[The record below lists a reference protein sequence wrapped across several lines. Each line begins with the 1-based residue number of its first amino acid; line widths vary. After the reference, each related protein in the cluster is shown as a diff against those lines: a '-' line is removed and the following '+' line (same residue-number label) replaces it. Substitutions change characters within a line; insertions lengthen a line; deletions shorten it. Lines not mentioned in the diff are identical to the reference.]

1 MNSQLSRRKFL
12 RIAAGAAAFPGA
24 FTYAQATAAKIVVG
38 FPPGGTADVL
48 ARVLTPL
55 LSPIVGSPVIV
66 ENKSGASGQL
76 AATAVRQASSTEMN
90 FLLTP
95 SSVLAL
101 TPHLYKKPLFD
112 SMRDFKPVASVCDH
126 SFALAV
132 PGSSSVRTVAEF
144 VAWAKKKASPVSFA
158 SPGAGSSPHF
168 LGIMFGRASG
178 VDMSHIAYR
187 GVGPGLQDLAGGQVD
202 ATVNPSPTMLEF
214 HRAGRIRIL
223 AVTSAKR
230 LATLPDVPTFAELG
244 MKDLNYSEWYGLFAS
259 SQLPDP
265 VVQRWEGAVRFA
277 VGSDKMKDAARQ
289 LEVEPLARTSVQLRK
304 MLEADSNRWAGVV
317 KATGIQL
324 ES

>member
-1 MNSQLSRRKFL
+1 MNSQLSRRQFL

-24 FTYAQATAAKIVVG
+24 FPKAEATGKKIAVG
-38 FPPGGTADVL
+38 LPPGGTADVL

-112 SMRDFKPVASVCDH
+112 PMRDFKPVASVCDH

-144 VAWAKKKASPVSFA
+144 VAWAKKKASPASFA

-187 GVGPGLQDLAGGQVD
+187 GGGPGLQDLAGGQVD
-202 ATVNPSPTMLEF
+202 ATVNPSPTMLEL
-214 HRAGRIRIL
+214 HSAGRIRIL
-223 AVTSAKR
+223 AVTIANR
-230 LATLPDVPTFAELG
+230 LDTPLDVPA
-244 MKDLNYSEWYGLFAS
+244 
-259 SQLPDP
+259 
-265 VVQRWEGAVRFA
+265 
-277 VGSDKMKDAARQ
+277 
-289 LEVEPLARTSVQLRK
+289 
-304 MLEADSNRWAGVV
+304 
-317 KATGIQL
+317 
-324 ES
+324 

>member
-1 MNSQLSRRKFL
+1 MNPQLSRRQLL
-12 RIAAGAAAFPGA
+12 RIVAGVTAFPGVFA
-24 FTYAQATAAKIVVG
+24 YAQATAAKIVIG
-38 FPPGGTADVL
+38 FPPGGTADAL

-66 ENKSGASGQL
+66 ENKPGAAGQL
-76 AATAVRQASSTEMN
+76 AATAVRQASPTEMN

-112 SMRDFKPVASVCDH
+112 SMRDFNPVATVCDH

-132 PGSSSVRTVAEF
+132 PGASSVRTVAEF
-144 VAWAKKKASPVSFA
+144 VAWAKKKGSPVSFA

-168 LGIMFGRASG
+168 LGVMLGRASG
-178 VDMSHIAYR
+178 VEMSHIAYR

-244 MKDLNYSEWYGLFAS
+244 MKDLNYSEWYGIFAA
-259 SQLPDP
+259 SQLPEP

-277 VGSDKMKDAARQ
+277 LGSDKMKDAARQ
-289 LEVEPLARTSVQLRK
+289 IDVEPLVRTSAQLRK
-304 MLEADSNRWAGVV
+304 MLEADSSRWAGIV

>member
-1 MNSQLSRRKFL
+1 M
-12 RIAAGAAAFPGA
+12 
-24 FTYAQATAAKIVVG
+24 
-38 FPPGGTADVL
+38 
-48 ARVLTPL
+48 
-55 LSPIVGSPVIV
+55 
-66 ENKSGASGQL
+66 
-76 AATAVRQASSTEMN
+76 
-90 FLLTP
+90 TP

-289 LEVEPLARTSVQLRK
+289 LEVEPLARTSVQLRE

-317 KATGIQL
+317 TATGIQL

>member
-1 MNSQLSRRKFL
+1 
-12 RIAAGAAAFPGA
+12 
-24 FTYAQATAAKIVVG
+24 
-38 FPPGGTADVL
+38 
-48 ARVLTPL
+48 
-55 LSPIVGSPVIV
+55 
-66 ENKSGASGQL
+66 
-76 AATAVRQASSTEMN
+76 
-90 FLLTP
+90 
-95 SSVLAL
+95 
-101 TPHLYKKPLFD
+101 
-112 SMRDFKPVASVCDH
+112 
-126 SFALAV
+126 
-132 PGSSSVRTVAEF
+132 
-144 VAWAKKKASPVSFA
+144 
-158 SPGAGSSPHF
+158 
-168 LGIMFGRASG
+168 
-178 VDMSHIAYR
+178 MSHIAYR

-289 LEVEPLARTSVQLRK
+289 LEVEPLARTSVQLRE

-317 KATGIQL
+317 TATGIQL